1 MERLGRNSRMAGAL
15 SAIGAVV
22 TAVIAF
28 LALWFAGNVF
38 LPHGSIATG
47 SLVIAIASLLLM
59 QFQKMG
65 MIPLILGCGL
75 TGVLFRMIQ

>member
-1 MERLGRNSRMAGAL
+1 MERLGRNRHVAGAL

-28 LALWFAGNVF
+28 LALWFTGNVF
-38 LPHGSIATG
+38 LPHGTIAAG
-47 SLVIAIASLLLM
+47 SLVIAVAALLLM
-59 QFQKMG
+59 QLQKVG